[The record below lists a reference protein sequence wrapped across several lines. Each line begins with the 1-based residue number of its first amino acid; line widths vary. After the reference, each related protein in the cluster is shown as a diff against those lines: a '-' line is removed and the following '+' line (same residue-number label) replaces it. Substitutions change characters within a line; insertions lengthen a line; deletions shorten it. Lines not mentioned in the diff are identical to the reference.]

1 MYPGQIKQ
9 IHQENNQWFM
19 ALDVMNQDCI
29 SMKDRLSK
37 LVDMFNEP
45 DIIDWAEQFQNL
57 ILLKEEAIDLI
68 KHDLRTQ
75 EDLIEKYDLH
85 PTEKETSDPQGR
97 QDMIRRQINYLEKD
111 FAEMKQSFNDYLSE
125 HTT

>member
-1 MYPGQIKQ
+1 MYPAQIKQ

-19 ALDVMNQDCI
+19 TLDVMNQDCI

-37 LVDMFNEP
+37 LVDMFNAP
-45 DIIDWAEQFQNL
+45 DVIDWAEQFQNL
-57 ILLKEEAIDLI
+57 ILLKEEAIDLM

-75 EDLIEKYDLH
+75 EGLIEKYDRY

-125 HTT
+125 HPA

>member
-1 MYPGQIKQ
+1 
-9 IHQENNQWFM
+9 
-19 ALDVMNQDCI
+19 MNQDCI

-45 DIIDWAEQFQNL
+45 DVIDWAEQFQNL
-57 ILLKEEAIDLI
+57 ILLKEEAIELM

-75 EDLIEKYDLH
+75 EDIIEKYDQH
-85 PTEKETSDPQGR
+85 PTEKETSDTYSR

-111 FAEMKQSFNDYLSE
+111 FSEMKQSFNDYLTE
-125 HTT
+125 HLA

>member
-1 MYPGQIKQ
+1 MHPSQIEH
-9 IHQENNQWFM
+9 IHQENSHWFIT
-19 ALDVMNQDCI
+19 LDVMNQDCI

-45 DIIDWAEQFQNL
+45 DVIDWAEQFQNL
-57 ILLKEEAIDLI
+57 ILLKEEAIDLM

-75 EDLIEKYDLH
+75 EDIIEKYDQQ
-85 PTEKETSDPQGR
+85 PTEKETSDTYTR

-111 FAEMKQSFNDYLSE
+111 FSEMKQSFNDYLAE
-125 HTT
+125 HLA

>member
-1 MYPGQIKQ
+1 MI
-9 IHQENNQWFM
+9 
-19 ALDVMNQDCI
+19 LDVMNQDCI
-29 SMKDRLSK
+29 SMKDHLSK

-45 DIIDWAEQFQNL
+45 DIIDWAEHFQNL
-57 ILLKEEAIDLI
+57 ILLKEEAIDLM

-75 EDLIEKYDLH
+75 EGLIEKYDQH

-111 FAEMKQSFNDYLSE
+111 FAEMKQSFNDYLAE
-125 HTT
+125 HRA

>member
-1 MYPGQIKQ
+1 MQPRQIDHIQ
-9 IHQENNQWFM
+9 QENNQWLST
-19 ALDVMNQDCI
+19 LDVMNQDCI

-37 LVDMFNEP
+37 LVDMINEP

-57 ILLKEEAIDLI
+57 ILLKEEAIDLM

-75 EDLIEKYDLH
+75 EDNMEKQNDH
-85 PTEKETSDPQGR
+85 VTEKIDTDTQAK

-111 FAEMKQSFNDYLSE
+111 FAEMKQSFNDYLAD
-125 HTT
+125 HLA

>member
-1 MYPGQIKQ
+1 MYPAQIKQ

-19 ALDVMNQDCI
+19 TLDVMNQDCI

-37 LVDMFNEP
+37 LVDMFNAP
-45 DIIDWAEQFQNL
+45 DVIDWAEQFQNL
-57 ILLKEEAIDLI
+57 ILLKEEAIDLM

-75 EDLIEKYDLH
+75 EGLIEKYDRY

-125 HTT
+125 HRA